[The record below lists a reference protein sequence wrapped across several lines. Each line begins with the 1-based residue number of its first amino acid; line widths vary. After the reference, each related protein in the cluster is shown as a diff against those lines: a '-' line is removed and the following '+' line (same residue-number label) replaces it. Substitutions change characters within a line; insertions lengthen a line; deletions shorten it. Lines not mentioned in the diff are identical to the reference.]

1 MIKIGLVGIVAAFLG
16 LYIRKERPEFGI
28 LIGIFAGVFILT
40 YGVAQ
45 IEVIVG
51 FVEKIMGYL
60 PVKQEYL
67 WAILKMLGIAYV
79 AEFASTICKDS
90 GYSSIGGQIE
100 MFARLSIVVL
110 SLPGLSYLLDVV
122 EELL

>member
-1 MIKIGLVGIVAAFLG
+1 MLF
-16 LYIRKERPEFGI
+16 RS
-28 LIGIFAGVFILT
+28 
-40 YGVAQ
+40 
-45 IEVIVG
+45 VIVG

>member
-1 MIKIGLVGIVAAFLG
+1 MIKIGLAGIVAAFLG
-16 LYIRKERPEFGI
+16 MFLKKDRPELGM
-28 LIGIFAGVFILT
+28 LIGIFAGVLIFT

-45 IEVIVG
+45 IEVIVD

>member
-1 MIKIGLVGIVAAFLG
+1 MIKISLAGIVAAFLG
-16 LYIRKERPEFGI
+16 MFLKKDRPELGM
-28 LIGIFAGVFILT
+28 LIGIFAGVLIFT

-45 IEVIVG
+45 IEVIVD

>member
-28 LIGIFAGVFILT
+28 LIGIFAGVFIFT

>member
-1 MIKIGLVGIVAAFLG
+1 MIKIGLVGIAAAFLG
-16 LYIRKERPEFGI
+16 LYLRKERPEI
-28 LIGIFAGVFILT
+28 STLIGLFAGVMIFT
-40 YGVAQ
+40 YAVAQ

-51 FVEKIMGYL
+51 FVEKIVGYL

-67 WAILKMLGIAYV
+67 WAMLKMLGIAYV
-79 AEFASTICKDS
+79 AEFAAAICKDS
-90 GYSSIGGQIE
+90 GYSSIAGQIE
-100 MFARLSIVVL
+100 MFAKLSIVVL

>member
-28 LIGIFAGVFILT
+28 LIGIFAGVFIFT

-60 PVKQEYL
+60 PLKQEYF

>member
-28 LIGIFAGVFILT
+28 LIGIFAGVFIFT

-79 AEFASTICKDS
+79 ADFASTICKDS

>member
-1 MIKIGLVGIVAAFLG
+1 MIKIGLAGIVAAFLG
-16 LYIRKERPEFGI
+16 LYLRKERPEFGI
-28 LIGIFAGVFILT
+28 VIGIFSGVLIFS
-40 YGVAQ
+40 YAMAQ

>member
-28 LIGIFAGVFILT
+28 LIGIFAGVFIFT

-79 AEFASTICKDS
+79 AEFASTICRDS

>member
-1 MIKIGLVGIVAAFLG
+1 MVKIGLAGIAAAFLG
-16 LYIRKERPEFGI
+16 MYLRKERPEIGT
-28 LIGIFAGVFILT
+28 LIGIIAGVLIFS
-40 YGVAQ
+40 YAVAE

-90 GYSSIGGQIE
+90 GYSSIAGQIE
-100 MFARLSIVVL
+100 IFARLSIVVL